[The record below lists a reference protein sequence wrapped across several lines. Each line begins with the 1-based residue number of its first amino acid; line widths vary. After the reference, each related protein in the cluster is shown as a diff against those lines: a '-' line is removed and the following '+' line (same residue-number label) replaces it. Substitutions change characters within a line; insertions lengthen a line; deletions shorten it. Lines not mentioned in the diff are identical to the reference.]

1 MELHQVRYFL
11 ALCRTLNFTRAAEAC
26 NVTQPALTRAIQRL
40 EDELGGPL
48 LYRERSLT
56 QLTPLGRTMMPH
68 LEAMVRAAEAVSQAA
83 ADMRRQTPLL
93 RVGLA
98 DGLSASLIAGS
109 LAELERRFPGLEL
122 HLQSDD
128 QKTLIESL
136 LQGETDAA
144 LLLDDGELP
153 ERLDRWKLLHEGC
166 RAVFRQGHAFEHEA
180 CVKLPALAAE
190 TVVRGDGWGGAWVRL
205 GGETHRLRA
214 ASWDQAQHMVAVGL
228 GVALLPQHVAVLPG
242 LLGRPVPDAG
252 DMRAVV
258 LAAVNGRM
266 YSPALDGFLK
276 LNRARGFTA
285 ALAA

>member
-1 MELHQVRYFL
+1 LELHQVRYFL

-56 QLTPLGRTMMPH
+56 QLTPLGRAMMPH
-68 LEAMVRAAEAVSQAA
+68 LEAMVRAAETVSHAA
-83 ADMRRQTPLL
+83 ATLSRQTPVL
-93 RVGLA
+93 RVGLV
-98 DGLSASLIAGS
+98 DGLSAGLIAGS

-128 QKTLIESL
+128 QKPLIESL
-136 LQGETDAA
+136 LLGETDAA
-144 LLLDDGELP
+144 VLIDDDNLP
-153 ERLDRWKLLHEGC
+153 ERLDRWKLLYEGC
-166 RAVFRQGHAFEHEA
+166 RAVFLQGHPFEQEP
-180 CVKLPALAAE
+180 CVKLSALAAE
-190 TVVRGDGWGGAWVRL
+190 TVVRGDGWGAAWLRL
-205 GGETHRLRA
+205 GGETYRLHA
-214 ASWDQAQHMVAVGL
+214 SSWDQAQHMVAVGL

-242 LLGRPVPDAG
+242 LLGRPVPEVG

-258 LAAVNGRM
+258 LVAVNGRM

-276 LNRARGFTA
+276 LNRAKGFA
-285 ALAA
+285 ASIAA